1 MCLLPVAF
9 LCQPVLPAGIPIEE
23 PWGNCKFILHAVQ
36 QRFPLLDCL
45 RRLHTQKGKDDQ
57 SQNPGQE
64 DDRQKKQSLVVL
76 IVVFIT
82 GKEFTGIVDVVEIQI
97 QGRRGRVLEIG
108 SVPTLLALE
117 RITVGSVPV
126 VVAHIPGWPFLHD
139 RRFESG
145 FGSWR
150 CPVCAPSSYRGR
162 VSHTAGPRQNTL
174 RSGRQIPAPI

>member
-1 MCLLPVAF
+1 MCLLPVTF
-9 LCQPVLPAGIPIEE
+9 LCQPVLPAGIPVEGS
-23 PWGNCKFILHAVQ
+23 WGDHKFILHAVQ

-97 QGRRGRVLEIG
+97 
-108 SVPTLLALE
+108 
-117 RITVGSVPV
+117 
-126 VVAHIPGWPFLHD
+126 
-139 RRFESG
+139 
-145 FGSWR
+145 
-150 CPVCAPSSYRGR
+150 
-162 VSHTAGPRQNTL
+162 
-174 RSGRQIPAPI
+174 

>member
-9 LCQPVLPAGIPIEE
+9 LCQPVLPAGIPVEGSC
-23 PWGNCKFILHAVQ
+23 GNRKFVLHAVQ

-45 RRLHTQKGKDDQ
+45 RRFHTQKGKDDQ

-97 QGRRGRVLEIG
+97 L
-108 SVPTLLALE
+108 
-117 RITVGSVPV
+117 
-126 VVAHIPGWPFLHD
+126 
-139 RRFESG
+139 
-145 FGSWR
+145 
-150 CPVCAPSSYRGR
+150 
-162 VSHTAGPRQNTL
+162 
-174 RSGRQIPAPI
+174 

>member
-9 LCQPVLPAGIPIEE
+9 LCQPVLPAGIPVEGS
-23 PWGNCKFILHAVQ
+23 WGDRKFILHAVQ

-108 SVPTLLALE
+108 SVP
-117 RITVGSVPV
+117 
-126 VVAHIPGWPFLHD
+126 
-139 RRFESG
+139 
-145 FGSWR
+145 
-150 CPVCAPSSYRGR
+150 CAPRLGAYNGR
-162 VSHTAGPRQNTL
+162 
-174 RSGRQIPAPI
+174 